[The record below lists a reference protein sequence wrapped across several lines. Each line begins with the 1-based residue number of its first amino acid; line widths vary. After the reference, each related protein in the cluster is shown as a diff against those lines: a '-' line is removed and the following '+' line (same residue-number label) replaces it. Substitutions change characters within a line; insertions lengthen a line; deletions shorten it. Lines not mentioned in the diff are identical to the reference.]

1 MRKIIT
7 QHKATLDGHLNDDQQ
22 AASVPPAL
30 LSLVCYLLHGYA
42 SEENVT
48 KATQPAL
55 TIRQL
60 IVFIHSENIP
70 KGNIIR
76 HKKSHEPPV
85 PLYVCLSIFGRTPNN
100 TIIESMHKRG
110 LSISPNRIMEI
121 TASLA
126 HLEIK
131 RAQEE
136 GVLCPSNLLHGLFVI
151 GAYDNM
157 DHNYSSTTSES
168 YYHGKAIS
176 IFQIL
181 GEGEVGEPRNF
192 ATSISCVDQSN
203 WKVPELPD
211 SYNVVKTVT
220 LPPKKPPVPIASEI
234 TCSQI
239 RSLSSLPP
247 TKEALRQH
255 CLRSAYQAEQVWGR
269 ACSVIDNVPGPEGWE
284 CTRAAGEWVPVWS
297 SLPSIWAACREL
309 CRISPLE
316 TTTPTT
322 MPNPPNFKEKKRRE
336 EKGNC
341 QALLEQRR
349 MFFCRAR
356 TPFPCASHSTES
368 MSELVEYVSISLP
381 FGRPIT
387 CDVSIAN
394 NLINSTTTGK
404 VKDGHSV
411 KCFGCVSD
419 FYFGDCCGISFST
432 YKAKSKNFKK
442 AWCCKVCRSVNA
454 CASAEEDNV
463 DLVSVSDLSSSHQ
476 IISLLKHLNTKLAK
490 LQESVNFVSAKN
502 DDVLKQISSCLAEI
516 ASLKSEVSNLKTINQ
531 SLSEKNVFLEN
542 KINSLGKYTKRNN
555 MEIHGMIQTPNEN
568 LEENLATL
576 GQAVEVELEVDDI
589 EIAHRL
595 PTRRANRER
604 GLPLPAIVRFAS
616 RRKREEVIAASYVD
630 LSPYDYSKSGTV
642 GKNGDYVMENRNEHV
657 HLRLWQSELS
667 IENKGLNTNLCPE
680 FKDHNRR
687 EGTINIENNYTTNS
701 LPAHLSPD
709 LEEVADEVVEEK
721 WASSLMDIMNHDDD
735 SDRDKTYVPESESD
749 SSVEDVTTRTLKW
762 LQYTQDH
769 GTLLYKNSLTEEEPF
784 KSMSFRRR
792 GRPSIGQVQQKYKSM
807 VPIPEHPV
815 WNSTLHKGKAQ
826 VKVSVKEEIRCI
838 QYNNPNAHDT
848 LDVYGVISCMPQ
860 VEGSIPEILLQFS
873 HSETRL
879 GAFDRIRKKKR
890 SLLEHSPG
898 DE

>member
-30 LSLVCYLLHGYA
+30 LSLVCSLLHGYA

-55 TIRQL
+55 TISQL
-60 IVFIHSENIP
+60 IVFIHSENTP
-70 KGNIIR
+70 KGNIIC

-85 PLYVCLSIFGRTPNN
+85 PLYVCLSIFGRTRNN

-151 GAYDNM
+151 GAYDNIY
-157 DHNYSSTTSES
+157 HNYSSTTSES

-176 IFQIL
+176 IFQIP

-203 WKVPELPD
+203 RKATELPD

-220 LPPKKPPVPIASEI
+220 LPSKQPPVSIASEI
-234 TCSQI
+234 TCSQMSTSKFGSEWKTEQEWLDHI
-239 RSLSSLPP
+239 LSDRKDGPLDLSWAAFYAS
-247 TKEALRQH
+247 KDQKD
-255 CLRSAYQAEQVWGR
+255 G
-269 ACSVIDNVPGPEGWE
+269 NVPELQGSGCRSGLLCPRFGQLVENWLIAVALNAVHDAPVQRLRFHAR
-284 CTRAAGEWVPVWS
+284 CFAGTALE
-297 SLPSIWAACREL
+297 

-356 TPFPCASHSTES
+356 APFPCASHSTES

-419 FYFGDCCGISFST
+419 FHFGDCCGISFST

-555 MEIHGMIQTPNEN
+555 MEIHGIIQTPNEN

-616 RRKREEVIAASYVD
+616 RRKREEVIAA
-630 LSPYDYSKSGTV
+630 
-642 GKNGDYVMENRNEHV
+642 
-657 HLRLWQSELS
+657 
-667 IENKGLNTNLCPE
+667 
-680 FKDHNRR
+680 
-687 EGTINIENNYTTNS
+687 
-701 LPAHLSPD
+701 
-709 LEEVADEVVEEK
+709 
-721 WASSLMDIMNHDDD
+721 
-735 SDRDKTYVPESESD
+735 
-749 SSVEDVTTRTLKW
+749 
-762 LQYTQDH
+762 
-769 GTLLYKNSLTEEEPF
+769 
-784 KSMSFRRR
+784 
-792 GRPSIGQVQQKYKSM
+792 
-807 VPIPEHPV
+807 HPV

-873 HSETRL
+873 HSETNKKEEEITS
-879 GAFDRIRKKKR
+879 GAFSR
-890 SLLEHSPG
+890 
-898 DE
+898 